1 MSSSVEDGLQLVR
14 NKSHVSGSVSEFGLG
29 LGSEVQMRTSRQEFW
44 THVTLGLPEPLL
56 RLPKPRQFLLVH
68 PRMGVPGGSL
78 LDMPTSPPSS
88 DILELAQTRKS
99 KQSEI
104 NSLLH

>member
-1 MSSSVEDGLQLVR
+1 MSSSVEDGLELVR
-14 NKSHVSGSVSEFGLG
+14 NKSHMWGSVSEFGLG
-29 LGSEVQMRTSRQEFW
+29 LVTEVQIRTSRHEFW

-56 RLPKPRQFLLVH
+56 SLPKPRQFLLVH
-68 PRMGVPGGSL
+68 PRRGVPGGSV
-78 LDMPTSPPSS
+78 LDMPTSLPSS